1 MIETTM
7 KHDFTRYLELY
18 REEVKKG
25 QIPAVY
31 RGILDFIRK
40 LRVYLSNEYPLDFV
54 AGGVYQG
61 YMDLSFFTFT
71 PRSLKKLKLKC
82 AIAFNH
88 IDFRFEIWLVGNNRK
103 VQMRYW
109 NIFAGSDW
117 DMYYVPEELGKEFSI
132 VEHVLVENPDFFHA
146 QALMET
152 IDSEA
157 LQFIRDIERVLP
169 EN

>member
-1 MIETTM
+1 M

-25 QIPAVY
+25 QIPSVY

-132 VEHVLVENPDFFHA
+132 VEHVLVENPDFFHS

>member
-1 MIETTM
+1 M

-18 REEVKKG
+18 RVEVKKG

-103 VQMRYW
+103 VQMKYW

-132 VEHVLVENPDFFHA
+132 VEHVLVENPDFFHS